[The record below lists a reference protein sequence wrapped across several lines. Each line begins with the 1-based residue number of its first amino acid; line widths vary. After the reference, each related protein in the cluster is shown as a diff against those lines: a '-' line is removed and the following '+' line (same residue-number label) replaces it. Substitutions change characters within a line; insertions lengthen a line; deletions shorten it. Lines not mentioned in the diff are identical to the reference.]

1 LLYRQIIWWLYQC
14 TAFPLCMSTNGCHL
28 SHTSGAKQTM
38 QQLLHY
44 SRCSPSAWIDCLN
57 FQNRLRLTYCSYFD
71 LSLSLFLFFMYVC
84 TYTQSHIRIHAEYLL
99 LISSSICGFSLIQC
113 LLFCVHKYL
122 LKTLLQEMSAWIKYI
137 ISNWHKT
144 EYKECGNVVLCSH
157 DYSNYIHVYDLVFPF
172 HTPVSWAVLKRLAR
186 WMFKHS
192 SDIIQLHSVN
202 T

>member
-1 LLYRQIIWWLYQC
+1 MLNIYSWFLHPYVD
-14 TAFPLCMSTNGCHL
+14 FLCSSVCYFVCIRT
-28 SHTSGAKQTM
+28 
-38 QQLLHY
+38 Y
-44 SRCSPSAWIDCLN
+44 SKPCFKKC
-57 FQNRLRLTYCSYFD
+57 Q
-71 LSLSLFLFFMYVC
+71 
-84 TYTQSHIRIHAEYLL
+84 H
-99 LISSSICGFSLIQC
+99 G
-113 LLFCVHKYL
+113 
-122 LKTLLQEMSAWIKYI
+122 IKYI

-202 T
+202 TQHWHLVSMSISMSDVLTSLQAPKQCSCHKQSMNLSFSDS